1 MKKDSYKKILAKDA
15 DAAKLEYSNFL
26 TKIVKANKSDFVKF
40 NKSSD
45 RVDLFFGK
53 YINTSEY
60 EQMWCVFKLLSCL
73 SHGQASVER
82 GFSVNSNLLVE
93 NMHEDSLTAQKIVHD
108 HVKSLKLEAYEVK
121 VTKTCLDNANSA
133 RRRYFDALK
142 QKSVSNQRSERQTK
156 IDSINEEINLVNQEI
171 SLLET
176 TIDYTRKNADTLTE
190 KALMRTKFAE
200 MKSSLSQSNVLKR
213 AANEKQEELDKQL
226 EKMKVLPEK
235 KQGFQLIFF
244 IVFVDIFSCF
254 FNF

>member
-1 MKKDSYKKILAKDA
+1 MLEQPEICEEFFEKFLEKLVSSKMILAKEA

-26 TKIVKANKSDFVKF
+26 TKIVKANKIDFVKF

-60 EQMWCVFKLLSCL
+60 EQMWCVFKLLLCL
-73 SHGQASVER
+73 SHEQASVER

-93 NMHEDSLTAQKIVHD
+93 NMHEDSFIVQRIVHV
-108 HVKSLKLEAYEVK
+108 HMKSLKLEAYEVK
-121 VTKTCLDNANSA
+121 VTKSCLDNVNSA
-133 RRRYFDALK
+133 TRRYFDALK
-142 QKSVSNQRSERQTK
+142 QKSLSNQRSKQQTK

-176 TIDYTRKNADTLTE
+176 TIGDTRINVDTLSE
-190 KALMRTKFAE
+190 KALMRTTFAE

-213 AANEKQEELDKQL
+213 AANKKQEELDKQ
-226 EKMKVLPEK
+226 K
-235 KQGFQLIFF
+235 KKS
-244 IVFVDIFSCF
+244 VT
-254 FNF
+254 